1 MGTVHSPLVQE
12 NDRSV
17 QTSVETVS
25 TTGVAGYTTYT
36 ITLHLQSTAQNCY
49 TIYGDSRP
57 LMFPPAYQVAPA
69 SAALVAPT
77 VLVAWCCR
85 APRFPRGLS
94 CSRSILPVVVVV

>member
-57 LMFPPAYQVAPA
+57 LTFPPAYQVAPA
-69 SAALVAPT
+69 ATTSVTDSAAP
-77 VLVAWCCR
+77 VAWSCR

-94 CSRSILPVVVVV
+94 CSR

>member
-1 MGTVHSPLVQE
+1 MGTVHAPLVQE

-49 TIYGDSRP
+49 GGS
-57 LMFPPAYQVAPA
+57 
-69 SAALVAPT
+69 
-77 VLVAWCCR
+77 
-85 APRFPRGLS
+85 GH
-94 CSRSILPVVVVV
+94 